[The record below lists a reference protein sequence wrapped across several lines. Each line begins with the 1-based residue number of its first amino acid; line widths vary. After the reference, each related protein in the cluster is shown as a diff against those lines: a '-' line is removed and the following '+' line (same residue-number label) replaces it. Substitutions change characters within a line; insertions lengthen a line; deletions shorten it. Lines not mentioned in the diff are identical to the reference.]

1 MGRIWST
8 KVTENRNYLMKKEIS
23 MSHVFFRPKHFSLI
37 KTEVSYCYKTSVFK
51 TDSSQIALRPLISKK
66 LEKNKH

>member
-1 MGRIWST
+1 MGQIWST

-37 KTEVSYCYKTSVFK
+37 KTVRSFLLLQNFSF
-51 TDSSQIALRPLISKK
+51 QNR
-66 LEKNKH
+66 